1 MSIESKIASLFQMT
15 PQVWSRHAN
24 PWSVWTR
31 FMAMPLLII
40 SIWSR
45 VWIGWWSL
53 LPVLIVAIWVWLN
66 PRVFS
71 CPKTTHH
78 WASKAILG
86 ERVWLNRSNVP
97 IPKHHVRAIR
107 VLNGLSG
114 SGGAVLLFG
123 LIMLDMFAVI
133 VGACVVLIGK
143 VWFLDRM
150 VWLFNEMIDQ
160 SPEYRQW
167 VY

>member
-1 MSIESKIASLFQMT
+1 MVTTRQPLERLDTVYGDAASDYFDME
-15 PQVWSRHAN
+15 P
-24 PWSVWTR
+24 SVDW
-31 FMAMPLLII
+31 
-40 SIWSR
+40 
-45 VWIGWWSL
+45 VVSL